1 MRYLDVLKEV
11 LPKVFETVKEDILN
25 EPEIIHF
32 IESEE
37 ILNTL
42 IETQR
47 EILTEYLENYPN
59 IKKDS
64 LEEIKK
70 FYENLNIPYLVIEK
84 NIGLIKSRII
94 EKLILEKDSSS
105 EEDVKKVRE
114 YIDFLENFIAH
125 IYIQKE
131 SKEIIDN
138 FEEDI
143 FRKYL
148 LYEENITY
156 MKKVIN
162 AILYD
167 SKDIPVSS
175 AKNCK
180 FHEYLFYPE
189 SLMACAQSNACTLV
203 EDLHESLHKV
213 ANTFLI
219 LYLNKKY
226 KDAYIS
232 FKEFKEIG
240 LKLSKTLSELY
251 FAAFADAEYRFFNLI
266 EYLEKLNLPT
276 YIGIIDIENLKSL
289 NKVYGEKKLNEI
301 LKEIE
306 SRIKDFVESRKDRY
320 LVIRGFTSNFY
331 LMIIDEDINR
341 VKNELSLIR
350 DLLNDKYPINGHHV
364 EIKVNVGAL
373 DLTDYFATS
382 KEELTRILQHIKDMA
397 KEHNGL
403 YVVHSKD
410 EKQELEGW
418 LNKKYKEAKYIKDK
432 LENGE
437 VDVVFQPIF
446 DIETLSIN
454 SLESLARIVEDS
466 GKLVPAGIFIETIYD
481 IGLISKLD
489 TLILEKIKEKSPLIK
504 QITNSL
510 FINISSESLTDPEF
524 VDTLKRF
531 IRDMKDFN
539 ITLEITEQKL
549 VNDIDLLKELKN
561 ETENILF
568 AIDDFGTGYSS
579 LRLVA
584 DLAEGNILEYLKI
597 DGSLIKDINTT
608 KFTQKVVKAISS
620 MSENLGLK
628 TVAEFVEDKHIL
640 NELKENKIN
649 FAQGFF
655 LEKPKPIEEI
665 LLGKI
670 DGIYEKKLS

>member
-25 EPEIIHF
+25 EPEILHF
-32 IESEE
+32 IDSEE
-37 ILNTL
+37 TLNTL

-47 EILTEYLENYPN
+47 EILTGYLENYPN